1 MSKREMMLRAASD
14 LFVEKGY
21 KSLTMDDLADSLG
34 IAKKTLYNNF
44 PGKFEL
50 MQEALEYRL
59 DLLLNEQEKIACD
72 REMNFT
78 QKLKKLI
85 RFAAHSY
92 SSEFPLAR
100 ISSESEV
107 IRNFVFRKISYH
119 VVNIIRVLMKEGV
132 EKGILRDEMG
142 QDTPPYIFL
151 GIIETFMNMEQRY
164 GVKNSDFGLFVF
176 IEKVLLEGI
185 LTDKGREEYRETGEN
200 IQ

>member
-1 MSKREMMLRAASD
+1 MSKREMMLRSASS

-21 KSLTMDDLADSLG
+21 KNLTMDDLADYLG
-34 IAKKTLYNNF
+34 VTKKTLYNNF

-50 MQEALEYRL
+50 MKEALEYRL
-59 DLLLNEQEKIACD
+59 DILLTEQERIAED
-72 REMNFT
+72 RETSFT

-92 SSEFPLAR
+92 SSDFPLAR
-100 ISSESEV
+100 ISSESAV
-107 IRNFVFRKISYH
+107 IRNFIFRKISEH
-119 VVNIIRVLMKEGV
+119 VVNIIRVLMSEGV

-164 GVKNSDFGLFVF
+164 GVKNSEFGLFIF

-185 LTDKGREEYRETGEN
+185 LTDKGREEYRELGDKSL
-200 IQ
+200 